1 MDLDVGLTGTA
12 TLVVTEAD
20 TAAALG
26 SGDVEVL
33 GTPRVVALCEEATVA
48 AVRETMADDRTTVG
62 TRVELDHLRPTRV
75 GATVTATATLRAVE
89 GRRLMFDVTA
99 TEDGQVVATGRV
111 ARAVVDRSRFG

>member
-1 MDLDVGLTGTA
+1 MDVELGATGTA

-48 AVRETMADDRTTVG
+48 AVRASLGRNRTTVG
-62 TRVELDHLRPTRV
+62 TRVELEHLRPTRP

-89 GRRLMFDVTA
+89 GRRLTFDVTA

-111 ARAVVDRSRFG
+111 VRAVVDRSRFG